1 LCAQQGHLDKENSEI
16 SKPPMGN
23 RIALSIEPLEVEDWL
38 KGLLLLREKPFANPT
53 LDKTRRVMSLIY
65 RHGQRY
71 GQMQVA
77 IPFGSVQHPDLICF

>member
-1 LCAQQGHLDKENSEI
+1 LCAQQGQLNKENSEI
-16 SKPPMGN
+16 SKPTTGN

-38 KGLLLLREKPFANPT
+38 KGLLREKRFANPT

-71 GQMQVA
+71 GQVQVA
-77 IPFGSVQHPDLICF
+77 IPFGSV